1 MNKQTDITVIGG
13 GAAGLMAAATAAEYG
28 LSVTVAEKMPRPARK
43 LMITGKGRCN
53 LTNNTDVEGLIAATL
68 ENPKFLFSAYHAF
81 PPSATMRFFENAGVP
96 LKTERGKR
104 VFPVSDKAVDIVD
117 ALVNTAKRRGVEFV
131 FSASE
136 KITENDGNYAVLLKN
151 GDVISSRS
159 VIIATGGK
167 SYPLTGSTGDGYR
180 FAAELGHKII
190 APAPSLVSL
199 VAFDNCCAEL
209 EGLTLKNVAV
219 TVTEDGAKKPCFT
232 DFGDMLFTSFGI
244 SGPLTLSASAHMR
257 RLPERHYRF
266 VIDLKPALSP
276 EKLDAR
282 LQRDLAEFSGKDII
296 NSLDKLLPKRLIP
309 VIIRR
314 SGIEPHT
321 RSAQITQ
328 KQRAALVTALKNFTL
343 EIISAAPIDG
353 AVVTRG
359 GVDTRQISPSTMES
373 KIKKGLYFAG
383 EVIDVDAYT
392 GGFNLQIAFSTGYLA
407 GKSAA
412 NALKSEI

>member
-13 GAAGLMAAATAAEYG
+13 GAAGLMAAATAAG
-28 LSVTVAEKMPRPARK
+28 CGASVTVAEKMPRPARK

-53 LTNNTDVEGLIAATL
+53 LTNNTDAAGLIAATL
-68 ENPKFLFSAYHAF
+68 ENPKFMFSAYNAF
-81 PPSATMRFFENAGVP
+81 PPSATMQFFENAGVP

-117 ALVNTAKRRGVEFV
+117 ALVNTAKSRGVEFI
-131 FSASE
+131 FSAVE
-136 KITENDGNYAVLLKN
+136 KIEEGGGNYTVFLKD
-151 GDVISSRS
+151 GSTLRSSR

-190 APAPSLVSL
+190 DTAPSLVSL
-199 VAFDNCCAEL
+199 VAFDNCCGEL
-209 EGLTLKNVAV
+209 EGLSLKNVGV
-219 TVTEDGAKKPCFT
+219 TVTEEGAKKPCFT
-232 DFGDMLFTSFGI
+232 DFGDMMFTSFGI

-257 RLPERHYRF
+257 RLPQSRYRF
-266 VIDLKPALSP
+266 TIDLKPALSP
-276 EKLDAR
+276 EKLDLR
-282 LQRDLAEFSGKDII
+282 LRRDLAEFSGKDII

-309 VIIRR
+309 VIVRR
-314 SGIEPHT
+314 SGIFPHT
-321 RSAQITQ
+321 RSAQLTQ
-328 KQRAALVTALKNFTL
+328 KQRTSLVAALKNFTI

-353 AVVTRG
+353 AIVTRG
-359 GVDTRQISPSTMES
+359 GVSTAQISPSTMES

-412 NALKSEI
+412 AADFGR